1 MIEEKLR
8 FIELTS
14 DTTFKYMY
22 KNNNTRKWINNIIKK
37 KLGLDLEGFTLIDNE
52 LNSGNNKKDYRLDLF
67 LVKDNVLV
75 IIEINNNYYNFL
87 NNKNYQYLY
96 RVSGSRYD
104 RGEIYDNK
112 ETKLI
117 LINNYRHKRLPELK
131 IAQYVFNEIRTKDR
145 IRDIESYEIYLPNY
159 KYVSYDSDEEDISLS
174 LFSCKNYEEMRKK
187 TNNPEDIKIIEELEK
202 LAMNEY
208 FIFDYDH
215 EKVRKKTENSI
226 RAELTAE
233 ITEELTAK
241 AQKSMERAMQKGMQR
256 GRKEGQKEEKVGIAK
271 KMIALSM
278 KIEDIS
284 KVTGFT
290 IEEIKLLEN

>member
-112 ETKLI
+112 E
-117 LINNYRHKRLPELK
+117 
-131 IAQYVFNEIRTKDR
+131 
-145 IRDIESYEIYLPNY
+145 
-159 KYVSYDSDEEDISLS
+159 
-174 LFSCKNYEEMRKK
+174 
-187 TNNPEDIKIIEELEK
+187 
-202 LAMNEY
+202 
-208 FIFDYDH
+208 IF
-215 EKVRKKTENSI
+215 E
-226 RAELTAE
+226 
-233 ITEELTAK
+233 
-241 AQKSMERAMQKGMQR
+241 
-256 GRKEGQKEEKVGIAK
+256 
-271 KMIALSM
+271 
-278 KIEDIS
+278 
-284 KVTGFT
+284 
-290 IEEIKLLEN
+290 